1 MAEGKIYW
9 NLPDQ
14 VSYQAGE
21 KLSCT
26 IIVVNPTT
34 SAQEYQ
40 LISRLLSDNTIE
52 GEEVVLVNGGQTF
65 TVEQL
70 SRLELIGGFVAD
82 RNNVTLAILLC
93 DKDGNELDRVST
105 FLSSPT
111 WLVPSPG
118 ETIGQYM
125 PYIVGGIALVLL
137 GGLLIKAI
145 RR

>member
-14 VSYQAGE
+14 VSYQARE

-26 IIVVNPTT
+26 IIVVNPIA
-34 SAQEYQ
+34 SSQEYR
-40 LISRLLSDNTIE
+40 LISRLLSDSTIE
-52 GEEVVLVNGGQTF
+52 REEAIMVDGGEAF
-65 TVEQL
+65 TVDPL
-70 SRLELIGGFVAD
+70 SRLELVGAFVSD
-82 RNNVTLAILLC
+82 STDVTLAVLVC
-93 DKDGNELDRVST
+93 DSNGNELDRVST

-111 WLVPSPG
+111 WLVPSPV

-125 PYIVGGIALVLL
+125 PYIAGGIFLVLL
-137 GGLLIKAI
+137 GGLLVKAI